1 MGQTS
6 LPQFSRELNLI
17 CFLEIAVLFL
27 SWRDDSTQDRLNPR
41 SQRIKL
47 TTCWTTSVSAWFLC
61 NIYLL
66 ITNSMYKLC
75 LHREPRSR
83 LRRGERLRG
92 GSTCQTSHR
101 QEKTNGGI
109 FVLLL
114 IRSFVLKNENETLK
128 PQFSHLGFFR
138 RMSDRRL
145 LSMRWRWEDETSKCN
160 WKRISKLLL
169 PWSRFLVNDE
179 AQNDQCVLVIEPTF
193 KVISKIQE

>member
-1 MGQTS
+1 MTWWFHSGQIEPEVAENQTD
-6 LPQFSRELNLI
+6 NL
-17 CFLEIAVLFL
+17 
-27 SWRDDSTQDRLNPR
+27 
-41 SQRIKL
+41 
-47 TTCWTTSVSAWFLC
+47 WTTSVSAWFLC

-66 ITNSMYKLC
+66 ITNSMCMLC

-114 IRSFVLKNENETLK
+114 LRSFVLKNENETLK
-128 PQFSHLGFFR
+128 TQFSHLGFFR

-145 LSMRWRWEDETSKCN
+145 LSMWWRWEDETSKCN

-169 PWSRFLVNDE
+169 PWSRFLVNDHE
-179 AQNDQCVLVIEPTF
+179 CVLVIEPTF

>member
-1 MGQTS
+1 MTWWFHSGQIEPEVAENQTD
-6 LPQFSRELNLI
+6 NL
-17 CFLEIAVLFL
+17 
-27 SWRDDSTQDRLNPR
+27 
-41 SQRIKL
+41 
-47 TTCWTTSVSAWFLC
+47 WTTSVSAWFLC

-66 ITNSMYKLC
+66 ITNSMCKLC

-114 IRSFVLKNENETLK
+114 LRSFVLKNENETLK

-169 PWSRFLVNDE
+169 PWSRFLVNDHE
-179 AQNDQCVLVIEPTF
+179 CVLVIEPTF
-193 KVISKIQE
+193 KVISKIRE

>member
-1 MGQTS
+1 MTWWFHSGQIEPEVAENQTDNLLS
-6 LPQFSRELNLI
+6 DQRERLVPLH
-17 CFLEIAVLFL
+17 LVLFL
-27 SWRDDSTQDRLNPR
+27 ARLY
-41 SQRIKL
+41 
-47 TTCWTTSVSAWFLC
+47 
-61 NIYLL
+61 NINLL
-66 ITNSMYKLC
+66 ITNSMCKLC

-92 GSTCQTSHR
+92 GSTCQTSHS
-101 QEKTNGGI
+101 QKKTNGGI

-114 IRSFVLKNENETLK
+114 LRSFVLKNENETLK